1 MFFSQAILYVYDLK
15 FERNGQKFDT
25 RKIKFDTTDI
35 GYVDTILE
43 KYFSKTDN
51 Q

>member
-1 MFFSQAILYVYDLK
+1 MK
-15 FERNGQKFDT
+15 FERNGQKFDI
-25 RKIKFDTTDI
+25 RKIKYDTTDTDC
-35 GYVDTILE
+35 VDTILE